1 MSSTGED
8 YIAEYDPAWVG
19 EAIVQER
26 KDEFEKKEDPLSD
39 NSDKMKDALAALITL
54 GAVVA
59 YCSGPAGAGVG
70 AAMSTGAG
78 IVAALKDSPK
88 SDSDVGKIVHSMEAM
103 QRNEKVNK
111 QLAAIEAYWSWLKI
125 NKDTTETTDSNQKG
139 AVKAR

>member
-1 MSSTGED
+1 MSSTED
-8 YIAEYDPAWVG
+8 EYIAEYDPAWVG
-19 EAIVQER
+19 DARVEAL
-26 KDEFEKKEDPLSD
+26 KDEFEKKDDPLSD
-39 NSDKMKDALAALITL
+39 NSDKIKDALAALLTL

-78 IVAALKDSPK
+78 IVTALKEPPK
-88 SDSDVGKIVHSMEAM
+88 SDSDVTKIVHSMQAM

-125 NKDTTETTDSNQKG
+125 NKDTNETTDSNQKG
-139 AVKAR
+139 ALKVR